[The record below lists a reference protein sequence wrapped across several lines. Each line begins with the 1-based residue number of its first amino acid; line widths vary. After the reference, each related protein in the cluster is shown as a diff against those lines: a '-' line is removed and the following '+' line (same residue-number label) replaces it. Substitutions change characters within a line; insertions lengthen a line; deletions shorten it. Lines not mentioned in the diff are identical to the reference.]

1 MLETLLDVLHNWFVI
16 PGAGRFGEFEVVSST
31 LNLDFVADGQ
41 YYRVEGSV
49 FNDGL
54 HQHPA
59 TNMMDE
65 TFVGTIVPLAIP
77 RAVIDLAEKIE
88 SWKANNP
95 ETDKVSESFGGYSY
109 SRGNG
114 ESGWKTAFA
123 AEIHRWKKV
132 G

>member
-1 MLETLLDVLHNWFVI
+1 MLETLLDVLHNWFEI
-16 PGAGRFGEFEVVSST
+16 PGAGRFGEYEVVSGT
-31 LNLDFVADGQ
+31 LDLDFVAYGQ

-54 HQHPA
+54 HQHPSA
-59 TNMMDE
+59 GMADE
-65 TFVGTIVPLAIP
+65 TFMGTIVPLAVP
-77 RAVIDLAEKIE
+77 RAVIELAERIE
-88 SWKANNP
+88 KWKADNP

-109 SRGNG
+109 SRSAGKN
-114 ESGWKTAFA
+114 GWKTAFA